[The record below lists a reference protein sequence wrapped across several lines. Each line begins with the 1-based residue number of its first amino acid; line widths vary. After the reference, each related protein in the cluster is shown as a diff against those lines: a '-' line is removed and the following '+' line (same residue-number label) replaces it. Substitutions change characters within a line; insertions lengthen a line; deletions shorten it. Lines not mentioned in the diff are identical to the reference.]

1 MKIYDYNTTLFFS
14 PLFKNT
20 IGVLNLGRSTPVLEN
35 GLWVY
40 DKDFIINDLS
50 VLEKMTLCCDEKNI
64 MTIGD
69 VTKENSRRYFDGN
82 IDDVDPLKLMGIDV
96 EDFWFG
102 CLYIISSNSEV
113 THFKEEVS
121 FFKSLEHRFYET
133 SELDDDVS
141 VLLGL
146 S

>member
-1 MKIYDYNTTLFFS
+1 MKSYDYNTTLFFS

-40 DKDFIINDLS
+40 DKDFIVNNLS
-50 VLEKMTLCCDEKNI
+50 VLEKMTLCCVEKNI
-64 MTIGD
+64 VNIGD
-69 VTKENSRRYFDGN
+69 VTKENSIKYFSGN
-82 IDDVDPLKLMGIDV
+82 IENVDPLKLMGVDV

-102 CLYIISSNSEV
+102 CLYIISSNSEIA
-113 THFKEEVS
+113 HFKEEVS
-121 FFKSLEHRFYET
+121 FFDSLLHRFYET
-133 SELDDDVS
+133 DELDDDIS